1 MKREFLKDLG
11 IADEAIDKIMAENG
25 KDVEKV
31 KGERD
36 NYQSQLKTAQATLK
50 SFEGVDVNEL
60 KGKVDKLTKD
70 LKTKDDEYAA
80 KLDERDFEAAV
91 KSAAS
96 VTKARNHNTVL
107 AALGK
112 EKVDALRASKNR
124 EADIKAAFDAL
135 KADKD
140 NAYLFNADKPPA
152 VVAPTGG
159 PAKGADDAKSKA
171 NDAIRSA
178 FGKGTGE

>member
-36 NYQSQLKTAQATLK
+36 DYKTRLDTAQATLK
-50 SFEGVDVNEL
+50 SFEGVDVKDL
-60 KGKVDKLTKD
+60 QGKVDQLTKD
-70 LKTKDDEYAA
+70 LKSKDDEYAA
-80 KLDERDFEAAV
+80 KLDERDFNAALKTAALTAKARNEAAV
-91 KSAAS
+91 IAVMGTDKL
-96 VTKARNHNTVL
+96 T
-107 AALGK
+107 ALK
-112 EKVDALRASKNR
+112 ASKNR

-140 NAYLFNADKPPA
+140 NAYLFNADKTPA

-159 PAKGADDAKSKA
+159 PTKGADDAKSKA
-171 NDAIRSA
+171 NEALRGA